1 MNIQPKKT
9 LSVSLQ
15 TQSLDFRALSTFDVM
30 MVHHSQTELIEEI
43 NSAFPDAIHSLQQEL
58 LSYHMIDSP
67 VMITLISDILNILE
81 VHLQQ
86 CELLSH
92 SHGLLALLDYTAPNR
107 RAHQTRMSAK
117 EYLPDE
123 IEWQQIDKDINA
135 LENFKLNAEQIA
147 YTLSL
152 NQIIQKSGKKKHFRY
167 LDAQVLIHLLPLNQ
181 HAYIANRYGYPN
193 RLWLSMDNSWYSLDS
208 IHHYKPEQVRQVQRL
223 PSYCPL
229 TQNQLDS
236 ISTLN
241 RFFAKKGIDG
251 TELILNH
258 YSSLLNWLDKANT
271 QLTAATHLTNPV
283 DRMTMMNRW
292 LYECYEQSGL
302 VTLDN

>member
-1 MNIQPKKT
+1 MTIPTPILLTMTPQPND
-9 LSVSLQ
+9 
-15 TQSLDFRALSTFDVM
+15 LDYRAFSTFDVAII
-30 MVHHSQTELIEEI
+30 HHRQTELIEQI
-43 NSAFPDAIHSLQQEL
+43 SNLHPDAVYTLEQEL
-58 LSYHMIDSP
+58 LRYHMIDSP
-67 VMITLISDILNILE
+67 VMITLSSDISNILE

-181 HAYIANRYGYPN
+181 HAYIANRYAHPQ
-193 RLWLSMDNSWYSLDS
+193 RLWLPLGENWHSVDN
-208 IHHYKPEQVRQVQRL
+208 IHHYIADSKSYIQNQ
-223 PSYCPL
+223 SNYCPI
-229 TQNQLDS
+229 TQNQLDD
-236 ISTLN
+236 ISVIN
-241 RFFAKKGIDG
+241 RFFAKKGIEGGD
-251 TELILNH
+251 LILNQ
-258 YSSLLNWLDKANT
+258 YETLISWLDKANT

-283 DRMTMMNRW
+283 DRMTTMNRW

-302 VTLDN
+302 AEIDN